1 MPTVKW
7 SVVQKSK
14 NQGGLGVEDISLK
27 NTALLFKWW
36 WRFNKEECP
45 LWKKVVCSCNNLDGG
60 VSFENQNLKRIGG
73 VWADIGNIRMSESS
87 LVGILQVGNGTK
99 TKFWHDLWVQEGRL
113 KEVFPSLYR
122 MTLNKECSIMGEY
135 TISLEDVAHI
145 YGLSTD
151 GVVSG
156 RMDSSFAHLVDK
168 CVANF
173 RIPLGE
179 NDHVSSVIKL
189 SWIRQI
195 RDTEALDTPKS
206 VLHYVRCHIF
216 CLIGTTLFP
225 DKSTSMMSC
234 KYLPLLRN
242 FAEKSV
248 LTIGDRHVWHICISP
263 CVGPRVMIRR
273 RWKVP

>member
-1 MPTVKW
+1 
-7 SVVQKSK
+7 
-14 NQGGLGVEDISLK
+14 
-27 NTALLFKWW
+27 
-36 WRFNKEECP
+36 
-45 LWKKVVCSCNNLDGG
+45 
-60 VSFENQNLKRIGG
+60 
-73 VWADIGNIRMSESS
+73 
-87 LVGILQVGNGTK
+87 
-99 TKFWHDLWVQEGRL
+99 
-113 KEVFPSLYR
+113 
-122 MTLNKECSIMGEY
+122 
-135 TISLEDVAHI
+135 
-145 YGLSTD
+145 
-151 GVVSG
+151 
-156 RMDSSFAHLVDK
+156 MDSSFAHLVDK

-248 LTIGDRHVWHICISP
+248 LTIGDRHSLCRTSRYDTKEMEGPLVLLYVWAWERIPWLAPIP
-263 CVGPRVMIRR
+263 APILAGGVFLLAR
-273 RWKVP
+273 RWNNWRKR